1 MSDPRRRRSLRLVL
15 AIVLLAMLS
24 PIVAFLAWSRIE
36 ASRLDSA
43 FDALEARDES
53 LDIHDFDRKPAT
65 DEQREASHLYAQ
77 AMRLVVNEPLAR
89 PQTMATAIEKLC
101 AGPEAPSA
109 SAQAAVLEAFEAPHK
124 QAFALLDRT
133 TGLDAAGWEEAD
145 RPRRNSMEELRSV
158 ILGQLNAVRIAR
170 LACTSQGDEAAR
182 ALLAG
187 LRLQRV
193 FPPTSGRVA
202 ASTPHSL
209 HAVLTFTSPD
219 AALLQK
225 IQKEY
230 ENAADD
236 HSVAR
241 RLRYLRAGW
250 LYYALPGVVSDSP
263 PGYMPARVNPLGAVA
278 MRLARPMRDHSI
290 VRELREFDEAL
301 LATSS
306 PWPSKLDAATA
317 ITGKYRYTRSQSRRR
332 GFFARLTRPYDSHRA
347 ATALEGIVREAAETL
362 ARTRASAAAVAVARY
377 RQAHDGTLP
386 VSLQALIP
394 EYLAAPLVDPYTGNE
409 LKYVHDGASYKVY
422 GFGINR
428 TDDGGRWDLNS
439 DLQTSRRG
447 DPPDVGI
454 AVGQPYGRQN

>member
-1 MSDPRRRRSLRLVL
+1 MSDPRPRRSLRFVF

-24 PIVAFLAWSRIE
+24 PILAFLIWSHIE

-53 LDIHDFDRKPAT
+53 LDIHDFERKPAT
-65 DEQREASHLYAQ
+65 GEQREASHLYAQ
-77 AMRLVVNEPLAR
+77 AMRLAANEPLAR
-89 PQTMATAIEKLC
+89 PQTMAPAIERLC
-101 AGPEAPSA
+101 AAPEAPSA
-109 SAQAAVLEAFEAPHK
+109 SAQVAALEAFAAPHK

-145 RPRRNSMEELRSV
+145 RPRRNSVEELRSML
-158 ILGQLNAVRIAR
+158 LGQLNAVRIAR
-170 LACTSQGDEAAR
+170 LGCTGQGDEAAR

-193 FPPTSGRVA
+193 SAPTGRVA
-202 ASTPHSL
+202 ASTLHSL

-219 AALLQK
+219 ASLLQK
-225 IQKEY
+225 IQQEY
-230 ENAADD
+230 ENAADEQ
-236 HSVAR
+236 SVAR

-317 ITGKYRYTRSQSRRR
+317 ITGRYRHTSSQSRRR

-347 ATALEGIVREAAETL
+347 ATALEGVVREAAETL

-386 VSLQALIP
+386 VSLQALVP
-394 EYLAAPLVDPYTGNE
+394 EYLAAPLVDPYTDNE
-409 LKYVHDGASYKVY
+409 LKYVHDGTSYKVY
-422 GFGINR
+422 GLGINR
-428 TDDGGRWDLNS
+428 TDDGGRWDLKS

-454 AVGQPYGRQN
+454 VVGQSHGRPN